1 MLSRFQ
7 FSGEMGKQN
16 HEVTQHKAIANLK
29 KIKITLNTYII
40 RNTVTVHVG
49 ERMTENSHTGL
60 LIVHGIIRG
69 AQIMRTYMTI

>member
-1 MLSRFQ
+1 
-7 FSGEMGKQN
+7 MGKQN

-29 KIKITLNTYII
+29 KIKITLNAYIV
-40 RNTVTVHVG
+40 RNTVIAHVR

-60 LIVHGIIRG
+60 LIVHRIIRG